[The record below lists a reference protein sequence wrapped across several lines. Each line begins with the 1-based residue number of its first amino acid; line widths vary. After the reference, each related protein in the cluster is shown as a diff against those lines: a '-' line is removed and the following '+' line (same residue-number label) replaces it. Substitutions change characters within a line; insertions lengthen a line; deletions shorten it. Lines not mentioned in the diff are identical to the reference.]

1 MLYRVLDYP
10 EVIVRIKIIDDNAA
24 PLDGVRPWKYNSQI
38 ESNDEDNKK
47 HHGPF
52 RVLFSKPSQVRVNLP
67 HRSHNA
73 ATRPLKAH
81 SLTAVLSSNWQRK
94 HIF

>member
-10 EVIVRIKIIDDNAA
+10 EVIVRIKIVDDNAA
-24 PLDGVRPWKYNSQI
+24 TLDGTRPRKYNSQI

-52 RVLFSKPSQVRVNLP
+52 RVLFSKPSQVRVNLSSQVA
-67 HRSHNA
+67 HCSH
-73 ATRPLKAH
+73 
-81 SLTAVLSSNWQRK
+81 
-94 HIF
+94 